1 MSFWNSSECA
11 HLLNMLEDCIAYV
24 IVGISFGVVDG
35 IDISTCALIVL
46 IGIQMVR
53 KDLNGHLYDLL
64 KL

>member
-1 MSFWNSSECA
+1 
-11 HLLNMLEDCIAYV
+11 MLEDCIAYV